1 MEILLK
7 WWEEQDSNL
16 RSPKA
21 TDLQSVAFDRS
32 AIFPTICYILFFF
45 DLKSSHIYFIFKL
58 SSNDCA
64 FVGVIL

>member
-1 MEILLK
+1 MGSIYIESFLFCLFVEVKK

-32 AIFPTICYILFFF
+32 AIFPYSHLLFMKTILVYI
-45 DLKSSHIYFIFKL
+45 K
-58 SSNDCA
+58 
-64 FVGVIL
+64 